1 MRSTR
6 ICNDTLGEGTS
17 CRAQP
22 RHDVPS
28 PNSSLLISR
37 STLLPPEILA
47 QLAPTAADP
56 RPVLLTVAG
65 PTAVGKT
72 ALCVQ
77 LAQQF
82 GTQIVSADSRQFF
95 RELSIGTAKPTA
107 AEMQGVP
114 HHFIDSHSI
123 RENYSAGRFATD
135 CLVRLAELFRHHP
148 LVIFTGGSGLY
159 VQAVTDGLDEL
170 PTVPPGVRAQLHAEL
185 AAHGLPCL
193 VAELAETDP
202 VAHARI
208 DRQNP
213 QRVVRALEIT
223 RATGQPFSSFHT
235 TGAPAENPLFRNVKV
250 ALTRNREQLYQRINL
265 RVEHM
270 LAAGLLAEAKGLLPY
285 RHHHALQTVGY
296 QEIFGFLDG
305 AYDWPETVRLLQR
318 NTRRYAK
325 RQLTWLRRDPG
336 YAWVEL

>member
-1 MRSTR
+1 MS
-6 ICNDTLGEGTS
+6 
-17 CRAQP
+17 
-22 RHDVPS
+22 
-28 PNSSLLISR
+28 
-37 STLLPPEILA
+37 
-47 QLAPTAADP
+47 PTAADP
-56 RPVLLTVAG
+56 RPVLLTIAG

-82 GTQIVSADSRQFF
+82 HTEIVSADSRQFF
-95 RELSIGTAKPTA
+95 RELSIGTAKPTPE
-107 AEMQGVP
+107 EMQGVP
-114 HHFIDSHSI
+114 HHFIDSHGI
-123 RENYSAGRFATD
+123 QEDYSAGRFATD
-135 CLVRLAELFRHHP
+135 CLAVLEELFQHHP
-148 LVIFTGGSGLY
+148 LVILTGGSGLY

-170 PTVPPGVRAQLHAEL
+170 PTVPPEIRTQLHAEL
-185 AAHGLPCL
+185 AAHGLPHL
-193 VAELAETDP
+193 AAELAETDP

-235 TGAPAENPLFRNVKV
+235 QSPPDENPLFRNVKV
-250 ALTRNREQLYQRINL
+250 ALTREREELYQRINL

-270 LAAGLLAEAKGLLPY
+270 LTAGLLDEVRALLPY

-296 QEIFGFLDG
+296 QEIFGYLDG
-305 AYDWPETVRLLQR
+305 EFDWQEAVRLLQR

-325 RQLTWLRRDPG
+325 RQLTWLRRDSA
-336 YAWVEL
+336 YQWVELA